1 MKSTNVRGWLL
12 KRHARTFRLGP
23 LCVRAPM
30 TVFVVWFLLLYFDAG
45 GYLLVGLLASFWHE
59 LGHVLCWLAMFRSA
73 PRLTVSVSG
82 IALDVSWVSL
92 SDGNRMILAA
102 AGPAMNFLAAA
113 WLYRTMDVRATV
125 SAAAY
130 WAANLLIGGFNLL
143 PISPLDGYQILS
155 AGWKFWSNKLLFRRE

>member
-1 MKSTNVRGWLL
+1 MKVLGRCLWFAEKD
-12 KRHARTFRLGP
+12 KRVLRLGL
-23 LCVRAPM
+23 LCVRNPM
-30 TVFVVWFLLLYFDAG
+30 IVFVVWFLLLYFDAG
-45 GYLLVGLLASFWHE
+45 GYMLVGLAVSFWHE
-59 LGHVLCWLAMFRSA
+59 LGHILCWLVMFRSA

-92 SDGNRMILAA
+92 SDGYRLILAA